1 MAGHGRAWLGL
12 STLGEARRGKDLIM
26 DTIEPEVRFI
36 AHALGGGNCFLTGA
50 GGTGKTYTLRR
61 LVESRRLHMDLTA
74 PTGIAAIN
82 VGGRTIHRFT
92 GMMLGPDK
100 TKTDKEF
107 YDDLLGHPYK
117 PQKRA
122 YGRIANCECLVI
134 DEVSMLPG
142 RQLDFVN
149 FLFKHIRGNDRPFG
163 GCQVITTGDFLQLPP
178 VRKNNEPY
186 DWAFNSKAWAEGNF
200 KTFLLEKI
208 RRQADADF
216 IRALCEMR
224 VGRISRTSAELL
236 ASRVV
241 SNPDPKITRL
251 FTHNAMVDKWN
262 HIMLE
267 DISAKEHTF
276 TAVLDVGTGTESEL
290 EFLCKNVLAPE
301 ELKLKVGARVMF
313 LINKYEYDES
323 SKESYTLFVNG
334 QTGVVQSLEGDF
346 IVVRNEEGNEIHV
359 GRNTW
364 WSNAMKNTGASY
376 TQFPLRLAYAA
387 TIHKTQGM
395 TLDNGYVDIRAAREP
410 GQAYVALS
418 RMRTLGGIHL
428 KEWPKILF
436 TSNTAV
442 SFYEQGINRGIG
454 VPEKSEGKSTGTIIQ
469 PCVIPESNE
478 PF

>member
-1 MAGHGRAWLGL
+1 
-12 STLGEARRGKDLIM
+12 M

-50 GGTGKTYTLRR
+50 GGTGKTYTLRK
-61 LVESRRLHMDLTA
+61 LVQSDKLDMDLTA

-82 VGGRTIHRFT
+82 VGGKTIHRFA
-92 GMMLGPDK
+92 GIMLGPDR
-100 TKTDKEF
+100 TKTDQQF
-107 YDDLLGHPYK
+107 YDELLAHPYK

-122 YGRIANCECLVI
+122 YGRILRCECLVI

-142 RQLDFVN
+142 RTLDFLN
-149 FLFKHIRGNDRPFG
+149 FLFKKVRGDDRPFG

-178 VRKNNEPY
+178 VRKGAEPY
-186 DWAFNSKAWAEGNF
+186 DWAFNSKAWKEGNF
-200 KTFLLEKI
+200 KIFLLEKI

-224 VGRISRTSAELL
+224 VGKISMESARLL

-241 SNPDPKITRL
+241 SNPDPAITRL
-251 FTHNAMVDKWN
+251 FTHNSMVDKWN

-267 DISAKEHTF
+267 DLPSEERTF
-276 TAVLDVGTGTESEL
+276 KAELEIGEGTESEL
-290 EFLCKNVLAPE
+290 EYLCKNVLAPE

-313 LINKYEYDES
+313 LINKYEYDEG

-334 QTGVVQSLEGDF
+334 ETGIVTGFEGDF
-346 IVVRNEEGNEIHV
+346 IAVKNKEGHTIHV

-364 WSNAMKNTGASY
+364 WSDPMKNKGASY

-436 TSNTAV
+436 TSNVAV
-442 SFYEQGINRGIG
+442 SFYEQGIGSGISGANAGG
-454 VPEKSEGKSTGTIIQ
+454 VPKEAPKQSPVVTGPRIIRPVTIRDVYPHDDPDNID
-469 PCVIPESNE
+469 E